1 MRPPGTRTLHQA
13 PTALRERR
21 VFSPPSLSSLLRD
34 AGFDD
39 EATKWFEQQDVADV
53 TSASQLSHHEL
64 EKIIADR
71 ATVGRVRLLHQLL
84 SQQAQARARAHMDT
98 LEPTASSVFGRSMLL
113 MGASE
118 LKHANLTR
126 LTSESVFASLMLTIA
141 VGALIESPTVDDCVP
156 NFGQDACERLME
168 GYVATFGTAS
178 AFFLGSCLVTLGA
191 VNFFHNMATSETVHF
206 VTVASELY
214 SSSSFLFTSC
224 GLLFGLLPGS
234 CVNTFLRF
242 SGSPKTCI
250 YVSVLHWLVWL
261 WQFCRAYGAVVRV
274 YGGMPGYQSF
284 SWFFAGVMGFVALQP
299 VADAQPSPRLFNRV
313 ASRVRGRSRGLS
325 AQPEL

>member
-1 MRPPGTRTLHQA
+1 MRPPGTRTLHKA

-21 VFSPPSLSSLLRD
+21 VFSPPSLSALLRD

-156 NFGQDACERLME
+156 NFGQGACERLME

-191 VNFFHNMATSETVHF
+191 VNFFHMWRRPRRCISSPWLPSSTPP
-206 VTVASELY
+206 LR
-214 SSSSFLFTSC
+214 SSSRRAGSSSGCCPARASTPSC
-224 GLLFGLLPGS
+224 
-234 CVNTFLRF
+234 
-242 SGSPKTCI
+242 
-250 YVSVLHWLVWL
+250 
-261 WQFCRAYGAVVRV
+261 
-274 YGGMPGYQSF
+274 
-284 SWFFAGVMGFVALQP
+284 
-299 VADAQPSPRLFNRV
+299 
-313 ASRVRGRSRGLS
+313 ASRAAPRRAFTCRSSTG
-325 AQPEL
+325 